1 VPEDVMAAP
10 GAYATTVDAE
20 SALHHRHLAA
30 GVPRAPTGL
39 LVGLMLAAL
48 PEQEEDLVGLGV
60 TLDEDVELIRLRS
73 PLQGVTTAAD
83 RSSRRSDAR
92 R

>member
-1 VPEDVMAAP
+1 MSDEDLNADQPEWAFSW
-10 GAYATTVDAE
+10 E
-20 SALHHRHLAA
+20 QRE
-30 GVPRAPTGL
+30 
-39 LVGLMLAAL
+39 VGRTIF

-60 TLDEDVELIRLRS
+60 TLDEDVQLFRLRP
-73 PLQGVTTAAD
+73 PLEDVTTAAD